1 MIIKTGFEMRKK
13 EEGERGMMTELTDGR
28 FFFFLNTKL
37 ESKPIF
43 FLISRRR
50 RRRITHQIY
59 QENDGFVIKIIMLLY
74 VCT

>member
-13 EEGERGMMTELTDGR
+13 RRERERGMMTELTDGR
-28 FFFFLNTKL
+28 FFFFLKNTKL

-50 RRRITHQIY
+50 RRITHQIY
-59 QENDGFVIKIIMLLY
+59 QENDVLVIK
-74 VCT
+74 